1 MRPSCVGGH
10 RSHGYPQA
18 RLEGLALT
26 EALDHA
32 CAMDLHEL
40 AVHGVVSTCDA
51 NRLGLG
57 PYEIGR
63 LCARGHLRRLIRGW
77 NAVRP
82 PDAAAAPWDGETSW
96 ERELNRHR
104 LLTAALLRSF
114 GGRVVASHQS
124 ALVLHDA
131 RLFGVDL
138 GVAHLVR
145 VADSHS
151 RHRRDAVIHPA
162 LPYPAVIAPCGL
174 PTVDPAVAAVQ
185 IGLIQQGEHR
195 PDGIPSLVAADGL
208 LHTGAITGAS
218 LQAALDLFA
227 SHPGIA
233 AVREALRH
241 AEARHESV
249 GETRLA
255 AALRVLG
262 YDVEPQVWPRQG
274 GSRADFRIKGEP
286 VIVEFDGLAKYSI
299 GSEVTPEA
307 VRRGLSREKLREDE
321 LRLEGWSF
329 VRVQWFEL
337 GSLPTIHRKVEMARQ
352 LAGHLGAGTR
362 VSAR

>member
-1 MRPSCVGGH
+1 M
-10 RSHGYPQA
+10 
-18 RLEGLALT
+18 
-26 EALDHA
+26 
-32 CAMDLHEL
+32 
-40 AVHGVVSTCDA
+40 
-51 NRLGLG
+51 
-57 PYEIGR
+57 
-63 LCARGHLRRLIRGW
+63 
-77 NAVRP
+77 
-82 PDAAAAPWDGETSW
+82 
-96 ERELNRHR
+96 
-104 LLTAALLRSF
+104 
-114 GGRVVASHQS
+114 
-124 ALVLHDA
+124 
-131 RLFGVDL
+131 
-138 GVAHLVR
+138 R

-262 YDVEPQVWPRQG
+262 YDVE
-274 GSRADFRIKGEP
+274 
-286 VIVEFDGLAKYSI
+286 
-299 GSEVTPEA
+299 VTPEA